1 MADVRVL
8 VVDYTSDGMFTEM
21 GRIPAALPEGTQVD
35 HVHAITTRRWVDDAL
50 RNYSHIILSPT
61 GIPVPRE
68 EDWFDDNCAQ
78 IREIVQEKAPLLGVC
93 FGHQILPQ
101 VLGDLD
107 ASARAPEAEY
117 EIAELKVSALIINDP
132 VLAPLAGDR
141 FVYSMHSD
149 SVIRQRAEA
158 VGLKVLAWTDK
169 CSAHA
174 LRLPGHPVWGV
185 QFHPEVSRKIFAEF
199 LPKAAAKQ
207 NRPAPPAAVIDAVR
221 NGPNHQRPDLLA
233 SFLQVTRDNFNE
245 KPARTLVAE

>member
-1 MADVRVL
+1 MRETRVL

-21 GRIPAALPEGTQVD
+21 GRIPAVLPEGTAAD

-61 GIPVPRE
+61 GIPVPRN

-78 IREIVQEKAPLLGVC
+78 IREIIQEKTPLLGVC

-107 ASARAPEAEY
+107 GSARAPEAEY
-117 EIAELKVSALIINDP
+117 EIAELRVSALIINDP
-132 VLAPLAGDR
+132 VLAPLAADR

-149 SVIRQRAEA
+149 SVIRQKAEA
-158 VGLKVLAWTDK
+158 VGLQVLAWTEK
-169 CSAHA
+169 CEAHA

-185 QFHPEVSRKIFAEF
+185 QFHPEVSREVFAEF

-207 NRPAPPAAVIDAVR
+207 NRPAPAVDLINDVR
-221 NGPNHQRPDLLA
+221 NSPDHKRPDLM
-233 SFLQVTRDNFNE
+233 
-245 KPARTLVAE
+245 